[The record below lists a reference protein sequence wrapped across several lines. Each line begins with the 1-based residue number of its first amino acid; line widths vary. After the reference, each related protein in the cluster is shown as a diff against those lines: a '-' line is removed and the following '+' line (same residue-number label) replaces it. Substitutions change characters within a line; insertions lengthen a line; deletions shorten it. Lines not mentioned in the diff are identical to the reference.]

1 MIAINTYL
9 LFFYLQL
16 YLLSRTYVKIMS
28 IEERYFNYNNKLI
41 LVDTSIIYYIDCIDP
56 EPLRTN

>member
-1 MIAINTYL
+1 MIAINTHL
-9 LFFYLQL
+9 LFFYSQL
-16 YLLSRTYVKIMS
+16 YLLSRTYVKTMS